1 MNRAQII
8 GIAAGVTVG
17 LLGVGVGVALAR
29 KEGRDAARR
38 WLEQSSDL
46 RERSA
51 KAARSLAEQAKRAG
65 AQVADQAR
73 KQYEVQA
80 PRVQE
85 RINGLIAQAPQA
97 ADALNAAISRTGLN
111 GRAAL
116 APANKTNND

>member
-1 MNRAQII
+1 MKRAQII

-17 LLGVGVGVALAR
+17 LLGVGIGVAMAR

-46 RERSA
+46 RDRSA
-51 KAARSLAEQAKRAG
+51 KAAKTLADQARRVG
-65 AQVADQAR
+65 GQVADQAR

-85 RINGLIAQAPQA
+85 RLNGLIAQAPQA

-111 GRAAL
+111 GKAAL
-116 APANKTNND
+116 APASSASDD

>member
-1 MNRAQII
+1 MKRAQII

-17 LLGVGVGVALAR
+17 LLGVGIGVAMAR

-46 RERSA
+46 RDRSA
-51 KAARSLAEQAKRAG
+51 KAAKTLADQARRVG
-65 AQVADQAR
+65 GQVADQAR

-85 RINGLIAQAPQA
+85 RLNGLIAQAPQA

-111 GRAAL
+111 GKAAL
-116 APANKTNND
+116 APASSANND